1 MWRKKKKN
9 WTHSTFGTLCG
20 WWICWTS
27 SECFHKVLTWT
38 THPLL
43 LLLAWYWLVKFKWS
57 LAVWIKL
64 ALYRVW
70 FQQCHSPILSLFG
83 SSEIFRTIFFLWVN
97 FLRGS
102 PWKEWD
108 WIWPSKVSYRVREM
122 NSEVAMVT
130 GCTYLTQRWL
140 YLQSEIYSSALCV
153 LNPLP
158 SW

>member
-1 MWRKKKKN
+1 MWRKKKN

-27 SECFHKVLTWT
+27 PECFHKVLTWT

-108 WIWPSKVSYRVREM
+108 WIRPSKVSYRVREM

>member
-1 MWRKKKKN
+1 MWRKKKN
-9 WTHSTFGTLCG
+9 RTHSTFGTLCG

-27 SECFHKVLTWT
+27 PECFHKVPTWT

-43 LLLAWYWLVKFKWS
+43 LRLAWYWLVKSKWS

-70 FQQCHSPILSLFG
+70 FQQCHSPILSLLG
-83 SSEIFRTIFFLWVN
+83 SSETFRTIFFLWVN
-97 FLRGS
+97 LLRGS

-108 WIWPSKVSYRVREM
+108 WIRPSEVSYRVREM

-130 GCTYLTQRWL
+130 DCTYLTQRWL
-140 YLQSEIYSSALCV
+140 YLRSEIYSSALCV